1 MIRYRSERIAPG
13 VNPPTGTESEEIRR
27 PTRGETA
34 GAASP
39 RVGICDGE
47 MMACPQTEQKLLVA
61 GISTEHDGHCIDIA
75 A

>member
-1 MIRYRSERIAPG
+1 
-13 VNPPTGTESEEIRR
+13 
-27 PTRGETA
+27 
-34 GAASP
+34 
-39 RVGICDGE
+39 VGICDGE